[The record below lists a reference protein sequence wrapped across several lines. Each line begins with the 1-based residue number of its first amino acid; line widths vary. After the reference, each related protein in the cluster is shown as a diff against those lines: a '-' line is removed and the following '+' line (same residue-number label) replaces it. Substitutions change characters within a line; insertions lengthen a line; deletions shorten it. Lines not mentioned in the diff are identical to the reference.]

1 MSTKDAQDFV
11 KKNYGM
17 TASISGVNSD
27 NYKDENRDETI
38 ATAYKDRDFLAK
50 FSMLNVNNQNL
61 RITVNE
67 NENSISSQWKET
79 DANPKPTDLEKIVS
93 TTNNYSIQHN
103 YNPNTFLYS
112 NYGKSSRMSGII
124 PFSWFTNI
132 KKDTSYSSKLKPE
145 TSTKYEIGYKYNI
158 SNIFVQNDYSMLDIN
173 LFKTNIED
181 LIIAKDVNGG
191 NGKGGITLED
201 VYNSSNAIAGISE
214 PIQRSGYVTHD
225 ISMKYKPSTN
235 SSWTYF
241 VGVYNL
247 TNKYYASHS
256 SIAAKSNAELYRYEV
271 GRDFKVSL
279 KYEF

>member
-27 NYKDENRDETI
+27 NYKDGNRDETI

-124 PFSWFTNI
+124 PFSWFTN
-132 KKDTSYSSKLKPE
+132 
-145 TSTKYEIGYKYNI
+145 
-158 SNIFVQNDYSMLDIN
+158 
-173 LFKTNIED
+173 
-181 LIIAKDVNGG
+181 
-191 NGKGGITLED
+191 
-201 VYNSSNAIAGISE
+201 
-214 PIQRSGYVTHD
+214 
-225 ISMKYKPSTN
+225 
-235 SSWTYF
+235 
-241 VGVYNL
+241 
-247 TNKYYASHS
+247 KYYASHS